1 MNAIEAQHLSKVY
14 GPKRALDD
22 VSFTV
27 AEGDVV
33 GFLGPNGAGKTTTV
47 RILLGLA
54 RATSGSIVVLGE
66 DARKAANAIRS
77 RIGYLP
83 DVPGFPTWMT
93 APDFLR
99 FTGRLFGLSGSRLN
113 ARVDTLLE
121 IAGLS
126 DVQHRIGGF
135 SRGMK
140 QRLGVAQA
148 LINAPALLILDEPT
162 SALDPLGRKEVL
174 AMVEA
179 LRGKATV
186 LFSTHLL
193 DDVERVCDRVIVLD
207 HGRVLAADTV
217 AGLRSRYGSSQRVRI
232 VIDGDQAA
240 LAALLNREPW
250 WVASEA
256 ADPGLILTVTDVAEA
271 NHAIPEL
278 LRRAGCSLIA
288 YGPEQLR
295 LEDAFVRL
303 TQGA

>member
-1 MNAIEAQHLSKVY
+1 
-14 GPKRALDD
+14 
-22 VSFTV
+22 
-27 AEGDVV
+27 
-33 GFLGPNGAGKTTTV
+33 
-47 RILLGLA
+47 
-54 RATSGSIVVLGE
+54 
-66 DARKAANAIRS
+66 
-77 RIGYLP
+77 
-83 DVPGFPTWMT
+83 
-93 APDFLR
+93 
-99 FTGRLFGLSGSRLN
+99 
-113 ARVDTLLE
+113 
-121 IAGLS
+121 
-126 DVQHRIGGF
+126 
-135 SRGMK
+135 
-140 QRLGVAQA
+140 
-148 LINAPALLILDEPT
+148 
-162 SALDPLGRKEVL
+162 
-174 AMVEA
+174 MVEA

-240 LAALLNREPW
+240 LAALLDREPW

-256 ADPGLILTVTDVAEA
+256 ADPGLSLTVTDVAEA